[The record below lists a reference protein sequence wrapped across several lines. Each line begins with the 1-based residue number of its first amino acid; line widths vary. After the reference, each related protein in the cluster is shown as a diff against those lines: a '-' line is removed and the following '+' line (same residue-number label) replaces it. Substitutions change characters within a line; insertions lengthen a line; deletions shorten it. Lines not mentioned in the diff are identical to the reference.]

1 MFYGLFEDKTKVSF
15 SSFVDYAL
23 YSSKGFY
30 NKHSTISKEGDFLT
44 SPSISK
50 IYAQTIVNFLIS
62 NGFRDH
68 ILINDKLESLKDEIN
83 LIELGSNEGIL
94 MKDVVDF
101 IKAFW
106 ESEIYKKIK
115 IIVIE
120 KNVNLHKKIFKNL
133 EEHQHK
139 LTILNN
145 LDEVNCKPKNAVVFC
160 NEFFD
165 ALPFERCV
173 IKNNKLYQ
181 INLKLKD
188 KEFVELIDPADD
200 FIDKKFAEYNLN
212 FANDIFFEFPV
223 VEYEKYFYLLS
234 QKFSKIFFLIN
245 KYGDKSNYFH
255 TTPDPFGT
263 SRCFFNHSVNR
274 NFYKNIFDQ
283 DITCDV
289 NFSLLSLVAKKFNFI
304 EDSFSTQ
311 TRFFLDNE
319 WTSTPAFREL
329 STLGAEGT
337 NIYKLI
343 HPNAMGERFKFI
355 SFKF

>member
-1 MFYGLFEDKTKVSF
+1 MFYDLFKDKTKVSF

-30 NKHSTISKEGDFLT
+30 NKDSTISKEGDFLT
-44 SPSISK
+44 SPGISK

-62 NGFRDH
+62 KGFRDH
-68 ILINDKLESLKDEIN
+68 ILSNDKLESFNDEIN
-83 LIELGSNEGIL
+83 LIELGSNEGLL

-101 IKAFW
+101 LKACC
-106 ESEIYKKIK
+106 ESEIYEKIK
-115 IIVIE
+115 IVVIE
-120 KNVNLHKKIFKNL
+120 KNVSLHKKIFKNL
-133 EEHQHK
+133 KEHQHK
-139 LTILNN
+139 LIILNK
-145 LDEVNCKPKNAVVFC
+145 LDAVDYESKNAVIFC

-181 INLKLKD
+181 INLKLEG
-188 KEFVELIDPADD
+188 KEFVELVDPADD

-245 KYGDKSNYFH
+245 DYGDKSNYFH
-255 TTPDPFGT
+255 SSPDPFGT
-263 SRCFFNHSVNR
+263 SRCFFHHSVNR
-274 NFYKNIFDQ
+274 NFYKNIFNQ
-283 DITCDV
+283 DITYDV

-304 EDSFSTQ
+304 EDGFSTQ
-311 TRFFLDNE
+311 TSFFLNNE
-319 WTSTPAFREL
+319 WTSTPAFHEL
-329 STLGAEGT
+329 STLEVERT
-337 NIYKLI
+337 NAYKLI
-343 HPNAMGERFKFI
+343 HPNSMGERFKFI